1 MSTVP
6 PARLIEATPDGV
18 AVVEIPRAPG
28 PWLQVM
34 TGQRWWML
42 VVLTLAYILSFMD
55 RSLLKLLVEPIKADL
70 HVSDLQL
77 SVLVGLSFSMLY
89 SLCCIPM
96 GYFSDFVSR
105 RKLIAGLNP
114 RTLQVHN
121 DSHKHAH
128 HAPMR
133 GVNSRET
140 HFRLVISSSAFSGK
154 PQIQRHRAV
163 NELLKEELQQ
173 EGGIH
178 ALQLRTMTLE
188 EEEKLWEKAREIE
201 EKERKEKGEAIG
213 CDGACES
220 KNT

>member
-1 MSTVP
+1 
-6 PARLIEATPDGV
+6 
-18 AVVEIPRAPG
+18 
-28 PWLQVM
+28 
-34 TGQRWWML
+34 
-42 VVLTLAYILSFMD
+42 
-55 RSLLKLLVEPIKADL
+55 
-70 HVSDLQL
+70 
-77 SVLVGLSFSMLY
+77 
-89 SLCCIPM
+89 
-96 GYFSDFVSR
+96 
-105 RKLIAGLNP
+105 
-114 RTLQVHN
+114 
-121 DSHKHAH
+121 
-128 HAPMR
+128 MR